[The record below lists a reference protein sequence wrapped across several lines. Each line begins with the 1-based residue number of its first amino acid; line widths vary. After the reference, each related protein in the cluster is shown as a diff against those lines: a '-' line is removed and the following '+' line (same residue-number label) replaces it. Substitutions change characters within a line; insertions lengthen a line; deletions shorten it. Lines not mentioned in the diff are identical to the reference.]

1 MRAFDPS
8 LRHLQGR
15 LPAAFAAALLAQ
27 SLAYAAPDEDLL
39 GKADGYPICPRS
51 LRPEPRCLVGL
62 VSRFDEIFPARVVER
77 GAWVRP
83 LARAA
88 AEPALRYRHGNE
100 TGGIDDYLAR
110 NRATGLLVVAGDTIL
125 VERYQYDRTAAH
137 RMQSYSMAKTVVAM
151 LVGIAVAEGRI
162 RSVDDLA
169 EAYVPE
175 LRDTPYGQTRLRHLL
190 TMSSGVRFSE
200 TYSGFDDV
208 ALLGRLSLLGES
220 AGGAATVMPFRTR
233 ERPSGERFDYASADT
248 QVLGLVLRGA
258 TGRAL
263 ADYLSEKIWQP
274 MGAEANASWI
284 VDAGGY
290 EAAYVGINATLRDWG
305 RFGMLLAN
313 DGAVAGRQV
322 IPAAWVRAA
331 TTPPAKQ
338 FEPGMTGLMLG
349 YGYQTWI
356 IGGRDREFV
365 LRGLRGQAIYVAPK
379 SKLVMVQTSA
389 GNVATPST
397 GELLSL
403 WTGVQ
408 RSLAGAPPR

>member
-1 MRAFDPS
+1 MRAPRPW
-8 LRHLQGR
+8 LRR
-15 LPAAFAAALLAQ
+15 LSPAAFAAAVLAHGV
-27 SLAYAAPDEDLL
+27 AHAAPDEDLL
-39 GKADGYPICPRS
+39 GRADGYPLCPKS

-62 VSRFDEIFPARVVER
+62 VSRFDEVFPARVVER
-77 GAWVRP
+77 GAWVWP
-83 LARAA
+83 LRRAA

-151 LVGIAVAEGRI
+151 LVGIAVADGRI

-175 LRDTPYGQTRLRHLL
+175 LRDTPYGRTRLRHLL

-220 AGGAATVMPFRTR
+220 AGGAATLMPFRTR
-233 ERPSGERFDYASADT
+233 ERPSGERFHYASADT

-258 TGRAL
+258 TGRTL

-305 RFGMLLAN
+305 RLGMLLAN

-331 TTPPAKQ
+331 TTPSAKP

-356 IGGRDREFV
+356 IGGGDREFV

-379 SKLVMVQTSA
+379 TKLVMVQTSA

-403 WTGVQ
+403 WIGVQ
-408 RSLAGAPPR
+408 RSLAGTPPH

>member
-1 MRAFDPS
+1 MQP
-8 LRHLQGR
+8 LRPCLRRIRR
-15 LPAAFAAALLAQ
+15 LTLAALAATPLVH
-27 SLAYAAPDEDLL
+27 SLAYGAPDEDLL
-39 GKADGYPICPRS
+39 GRAEGYPVCPRS

-62 VSRFDEIFPARVVER
+62 VSRFDEIFPARVVAR

-83 LARAA
+83 LGRAA
-88 AEPALRYRHGNE
+88 SEPVLRYRHGNE
-100 TGGIDDYLAR
+100 TGGVDDYLAR
-110 NRATGLLVVAGDTIL
+110 NRATGLLVVSGDTIL
-125 VERYQYDRTAAH
+125 VERYQYERTAAH

-151 LVGIAVAEGRI
+151 LVGIALAEGKI
-162 RSVDDLA
+162 RSLDDRA
-169 EAYVPE
+169 EKYVPA
-175 LRDTPYGQTRLRHLL
+175 LLGTPYGQARVRHLL
-190 TMSSGVRFSE
+190 TMSSGVRFVE
-200 TYSGFDDV
+200 NYSGFDDV
-208 ALLGRLSLLGES
+208 AELARLSLGGES
-220 AGGAATVMPFRTR
+220 AGGAATVLPFQTR
-233 ERPSGERFDYASADT
+233 ERAAGERFSYSSAET

-258 TGRAL
+258 TGQPL
-263 ADYLSEKIWQP
+263 ADYLSQKVWQP
-274 MGAEANASWI
+274 MGAEADASWL

-290 EAAYVGINATLRDWG
+290 EAAFIGINATLRDWG

-331 TTPPAKQ
+331 TTPSAKP

-365 LRGLRGQAIYVAPK
+365 LRGLRGQAVYVAPK
-379 SKLVMVQTSA
+379 SKLVLVQTAA

-408 RSLAGAPPR
+408 RSLAGAPPQ